1 MNTRR
6 KILLGAVALVGAA
19 AGYGTSRLFR
29 NARSEEPPIAGTVAD
44 FTLMD
49 APRPMP
55 LDPFADETGAERTM
69 ADYLG
74 RIVLVNFWAT
84 WCLPCRVEMPALNRL
99 EAALGGPDFAV
110 LPIALDREGAE
121 IVVPY
126 YEEVGLDRLPIA
138 IDADNG
144 TADALGIKQLPTT
157 ILVNRDGM
165 GIGYY
170 LGPAEWDSSDAQ
182 DLMRWYIEQGRETT

>member
-6 KILLGAVALVGAA
+6 NLLIGAVALVGAA
-19 AGYGTSRLFR
+19 AGYGASRLL
-29 NARSEEPPIAGTVAD
+29 RSGRSGSPPLDGAVAD
-44 FTLMD
+44 FTLMNE
-49 APRPMP
+49 PRPMP

-84 WCLPCRVEMPALNRL
+84 WCLPCRVEMPALDRL
-99 EAALGGPDFAV
+99 EAAMGGPDFAV
-110 LPIALDREGAE
+110 LPIALDREGAD

-126 YEEVGLDRLPIA
+126 YEELGLASLPIA
-138 IDADNG
+138 IDAENRI
-144 TADALGIKQLPTT
+144 ANALGIRALPTT

-165 GIGYY
+165 GVGYY
-170 LGPAEWDSSDAQ
+170 LGPAEWDSSDSQA
-182 DLMRWYIEQGRETT
+182 LMRWYIEQGR